1 MASPM
6 MGTRRATRNEMS
18 QLKVVQREEEMALAS
33 GGMSSTLS
41 IQGTGPK
48 PKEKA
53 AMNTMRE
60 TRGRNPK
67 LSTWLISSTDSEIR

>member
-6 MGTRRATRNEMS
+6 MGTSRATRKEIN

-41 IQGTGPK
+41 IQGMGPN
-48 PKEKA
+48 PREKA

-60 TRGRNPK
+60 TSGRKPM
-67 LSTWLISSTDSEIR
+67 LST